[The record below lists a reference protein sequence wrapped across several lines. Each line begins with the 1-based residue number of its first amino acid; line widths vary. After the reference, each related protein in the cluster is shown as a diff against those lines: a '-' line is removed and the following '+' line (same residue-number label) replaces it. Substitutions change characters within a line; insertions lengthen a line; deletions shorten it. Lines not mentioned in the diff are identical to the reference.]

1 MQGLM
6 MDAPLLVSSLL
17 EHAARVHGTTEIVA
31 RTAEGGNHR
40 TTYAATYRRAKQ
52 LAKALARLGVQ
63 TGDRIGSL
71 AWNTHHHLELF
82 YGVSGSGA
90 VLHTINPRLFDEQ
103 LVYIANHAEDSWIC
117 VDAATLPIAERIAPL
132 LTTVKG
138 WIHMS
143 VDPEPPCSRLALL
156 SYEQLLAVED
166 DVYEWPQLD
175 ERQASTICYT
185 SGTTGQPK
193 GVVNSHRSTLIS
205 ALVMSTADMIGGYR
219 SGMRE
224 VVMPIAP
231 MFHGNGWQMV
241 YTAPLSGQAMVLP
254 GRNFEPDKL
263 YELMAQEGVT
273 LAACVPTV
281 WMALVD
287 HMDRNGLKLPRLR
300 AALVA
305 GTKPPRSLVEAL
317 ESRHGI
323 EVGQCW
329 GMTEALGVT
338 KCSMPPGL
346 ADAPFERRVEQK
358 LKQGR
363 VGFSTR
369 LRIVDDAGHELPQD
383 GEAFGHLQARG
394 PLVAGAYV
402 KQPAALSEDGWL
414 QTGDVAK
421 LHPDGTVEI
430 VDRSKDVIKSGGEWI
445 SSVAIENAAM
455 GHPAVAQAA
464 VIGVSHP
471 RWQERPLLVVVRRD
485 GGHVTREELIEFL
498 RPQMASWWLP
508 EDVTFVDALPMTA
521 TGKVHKLTLRERFKD
536 FVSHSVEDTDGLRAA
551 G

>member
-6 MDAPLLVSSLL
+6 MDAPLMVSSLL
-17 EHAARVHGTTEIVA
+17 EHAARVHGATAIVS
-31 RTAEGGNHR
+31 RTVEGGIHR
-40 TTYAATYRRAKQ
+40 TNYAETHGRAKR
-52 LAKALARLGVQ
+52 LAKALARLGVKP
-63 TGDRIGSL
+63 GDRVGSL
-71 AWNTHHHLELF
+71 AWNTHHHFELF

-117 VDAATLPIAERIAPL
+117 LDGATLAIAERIAPKL
-132 LTTVKG
+132 ETVKG
-138 WIHMS
+138 WIYMS
-143 VDPEPPCSRLALL
+143 VEPEPPASKLKLL
-156 SYEQLLAVED
+156 SYERLIAAED
-166 DVYEWPQLD
+166 DRYEWPQFD

-193 GVVNSHRSTLIS
+193 GVVNTHRSTLLS
-205 ALVMSTADMIGGYR
+205 ALTMSTADMIGGYR

-224 VVMPIAP
+224 IAMPIAP

-241 YTAPLSGQAMVLP
+241 YTAPLNGQGLALP

-263 YELMAQEGVT
+263 HELMAQEGVT

-281 WMALVD
+281 WMTLVD
-287 HMDRNGLKLPRLR
+287 HMDRHGLKLPALR

-317 ESRHGI
+317 ETRYAV

-338 KCSMPPGL
+338 KCSMPPGF
-346 ADAPFERRVEQK
+346 ADAPFEQRVEQK
-358 LKQGR
+358 LRQGR
-363 VGFSTR
+363 VAFGTR
-369 LRIVDDAGHELPQD
+369 LRIVDDAGHELPHD
-383 GEAFGHLQARG
+383 GDAFGHLQARG
-394 PLVAGAYV
+394 PLVAAGYL
-402 KQPAALSEDGWL
+402 KQPAALSDDGWL
-414 QTGDVAK
+414 QTGDVAR
-421 LHPDGTVEI
+421 LRPDGTVEI

-445 SSVAIENAAM
+445 SSAAIENAAM

-464 VIGVSHP
+464 VIGVAHA
-471 RWQERPLLVVVRRD
+471 RWQERPLLVVVRRE
-485 GGHVTREELIEFL
+485 GKQVTKEELLEFL

-508 EDVTFVDALPMTA
+508 DDVSFVETLPMTA
-521 TGKVHKLTLRERFKD
+521 TGKIHKVTLREQFRD
-536 FVSHSVEDTDGLRAA
+536 FVSQAA
-551 G
+551 D

>member
-6 MDAPLLVSSLL
+6 MDAPLLISSIL
-17 EHAARVHGTTEIVA
+17 EHAADVHGATPIVS
-31 RTAEGGNHR
+31 RTAEGGLHR
-40 TTYAATYRRAKQ
+40 TTYAAAHRRAKR
-52 LAKALARLGVQ
+52 LAKALMRLGVRP
-63 TGDRIGSL
+63 GDRVGSL
-71 AWNTHHHLELF
+71 AWNTHHHFELF

-117 VDAATLPIAERIAPL
+117 VDAATLPIAERIAPQL
-132 LTTVKG
+132 ETVKG

-143 VDPEPPCSRLALL
+143 VEPEPPASRLPLL
-156 SYEQLLAVED
+156 SYERLLAAED
-166 DVYEWPQLD
+166 EDYQWPQFD

-185 SGTTGQPK
+185 SGTTGPPK

-205 ALVMSTADMIGGYR
+205 ALTMSTADMIGGYR
-219 SGMRE
+219 SGLRE
-224 VVMPIAP
+224 VAMPIAP

-241 YTAPLSGQAMVLP
+241 YTAPLSGQELVLP

-263 YELMAQEGVT
+263 YELMSEEGVT
-273 LAACVPTV
+273 FAACVPTV
-281 WMALVD
+281 WMTLVD
-287 HMDRNGLKLPRLR
+287 HMDRHGLKLPRLR

-317 ESRHGI
+317 ESRYGI

-346 ADAPFERRVEQK
+346 ADSPFEQRVAQK
-358 LKQGR
+358 LRQGR
-363 VGFSTR
+363 IAFGTR
-369 LRIVDDAGHELPQD
+369 LRIVDDAGSELPRD
-383 GEAFGHLQARG
+383 GEAYGHLQARG
-394 PLVAGAYV
+394 PLIAGGYL
-402 KQPAALSEDGWL
+402 KQPAALSDDGWL

-421 LHPDGTVEI
+421 LSPDGTVEI

-464 VIGVSHP
+464 VIGVAHP

-485 GGHVTREELIEFL
+485 GKQVSREELLDFL

-508 EDVTFVDALPMTA
+508 DDVTFVDALPMTA
-521 TGKVHKLTLRERFKD
+521 TGKVHKVTLRAQFKD
-536 FVSHSVEDTDGLRAA
+536 FVSKEDASGFRAA

>member
-6 MDAPLLVSSLL
+6 MDAPLMISSLL
-17 EHAARVHGTTEIVA
+17 EHAARVHGPTAIVS
-31 RTAEGGNHR
+31 RTIEGGIHR
-40 TTYAATYRRAKQ
+40 TTYAEAHSRAKR

-63 TGDRIGSL
+63 PGDRVGSL
-71 AWNTHHHLELF
+71 AWNTHHHFELF

-117 VDAATLPIAERIAPL
+117 LDGATLAIAERIAPQ

-138 WIHMS
+138 WIYMS
-143 VDPEPPCSRLALL
+143 VEPEPPASKLKLL
-156 SYEQLLAVED
+156 SYERLIAAED
-166 DVYEWPQLD
+166 DRYAWPLFD

-193 GVVNSHRSTLIS
+193 GVVNTHRSTLLS
-205 ALVMSTADMIGGYR
+205 ALTMSTADMIGGYR

-224 VVMPIAP
+224 IAMPIAP

-241 YTAPLSGQAMVLP
+241 YTAPLSGQGLVLP
-254 GRNFEPDKL
+254 GRNFEPEKL
-263 YELMAQEGVT
+263 HELMAQEGVT

-281 WMALVD
+281 WMTLVD
-287 HMDRNGLKLPRLR
+287 HMDRHGLALPALR

-317 ESRHGI
+317 ERRYGV

-338 KCSMPPGL
+338 KCSMPPGM
-346 ADAPFERRVEQK
+346 ADAPFEQRVEQK
-358 LKQGR
+358 LRQGR
-363 VGFSTR
+363 VAFGTR
-369 LRIVDDAGHELPQD
+369 LRIVDDGGRELPHD
-383 GEAFGHLQARG
+383 GDAYGHLQARG
-394 PLVAGAYV
+394 PLIAAGYL

-414 QTGDVAK
+414 QTGDVAR
-421 LHPDGTVEI
+421 LRPDGTVEI

-464 VIGVSHP
+464 VIGVAHP
-471 RWQERPLLVVVRRD
+471 RWQERPLLVVVRRE
-485 GGHVTREELIEFL
+485 GREVGKQELLEFL

-508 EDVTFVDALPMTA
+508 DDVGFVDTLPMTA
-521 TGKVHKLTLRERFKD
+521 TGKIHKVTLREQFRD
-536 FVSHSVEDTDGLRAA
+536 FVSQAA
-551 G
+551 D